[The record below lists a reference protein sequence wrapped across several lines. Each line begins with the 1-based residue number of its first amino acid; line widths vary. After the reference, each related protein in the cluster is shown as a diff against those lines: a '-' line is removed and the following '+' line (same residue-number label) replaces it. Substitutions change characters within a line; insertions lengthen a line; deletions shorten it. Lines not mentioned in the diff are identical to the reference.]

1 MKAFVIRLNGVEESE
16 RLADDCIASGHEH
29 GLMIEKFDGVYGL
42 DSIQQAM
49 QDLNVKP
56 FSAKMKKDRLGVK
69 GCFLSHYSLWIRS
82 LKTNESIVVFEHD
95 GMMLRPLP
103 PNIEEMFDEFLLLD
117 PYNKFTGNYGEQH
130 RLDYRHPFVIKEYSS
145 PESRKK
151 YGISAE
157 YAMGL
162 QAYIIKPKAAQKLID
177 SISITGF
184 FPADMQC
191 NKDIVNLQTI
201 YPSVASVNK
210 IFYKNASLMH
220 ELSTTQKKWI

>member
-1 MKAFVIRLNGVEESE
+1 MKAFVIRLKGIEDSE
-16 RLADDCIASGHEH
+16 RLADDCVSSGKEH
-29 GLMIEKFDGVYGL
+29 GISIEKFDGIYGL
-42 DSIQQAM
+42 EAIERTM

-56 FSAKMKKDRLGVK
+56 FSPKMKKNRLGVK
-69 GCFLSHYSLWIRS
+69 GCFLSHYSLW
-82 LKTNESIVVFEHD
+82 LKSIQTNETIMVFEHD
-95 GMMLRPLP
+95 GMMLRALP
-103 PNIEEMFDEFLLLD
+103 PDIEGMFDEFLLLD

-130 RLDYRHPFVIKEYSS
+130 RLDYRHSFTVKEYSS

-177 SISITGF
+177 SIKVTGF

-201 YPSVASVNK
+201 YPSIASVNK
-210 IFYKNASLMH
+210 MFYQNTSLMN
-220 ELSTTQKKWI
+220 ELSTTQKKWT